1 MSLHRW
7 LKLAGVAFVTVLTT
21 AGVRS
26 QVVEPRAPSA
36 EQRGASPEPRLLN
49 QYCAGCHNDRLK
61 TGGFS
66 IEGLDVDRVAAN
78 ADEWEKVAGRLKRRV
93 MPPLGVRRPD
103 EATYEQLTTWLEGKL
118 DAAAA
123 SHPNPGQPV
132 LHRLNRA
139 EYANAIRDLLGL
151 NVDVAALLPPD
162 DAAYGFDNVAD
173 ALGSSPALLQAYLG
187 AARKISTI
195 AVGDPRVGVDRDTY
209 STRQDLSQDQH
220 VEGLPLGTQGGL
232 VATHTFPVDGDY
244 EFQLRLWRTNLSAM
258 RGLQDPH
265 QVEITLD
272 GERILLATIG
282 GDADLVSLQKN
293 PTAISDEIEAT
304 RLHVRVPVKAGTRTV
319 AAAFLEEAPWTLE
332 TARLQPF
339 IRDFNSP
346 FAAEGAPHVQTLS
359 VEGPYNV
366 KPTDRPPSA
375 KLFVCRPSLS
385 RRSSPGMRV
394 SEGGSLGETA
404 CARRI
409 VAAVG
414 RRAYRRPLTQPEVDG
429 LMGFY
434 GTARKG
440 GSFNAGVEFA
450 LRRILASPSFV
461 FRPENEPASVAAGT
475 AYRIGDYELASRL
488 SFFLWSSIPDN
499 ELLRVA
505 GTGTL
510 SKPDALRAQ
519 VRRMLGD
526 PKSSSFVENFAG
538 QWLQLRNLRGIVP
551 NPETFPDFDD
561 NLRQAFRTEAE
572 MFFDSVVHEDRSV
585 LDLMTA
591 DDTFA
596 NERLAKHYGV
606 PGVFG
611 SYFRRVRLT
620 DDSRRGLLGKGA
632 VLMVT
637 SHATTT
643 SPVLRGKFVL
653 DNLLGAPPPP
663 PLPNVP
669 ALEEPKPGE
678 APKTMRAQ
686 MEQHRS
692 NPVCA
697 NCHKTMDPIGF
708 ALENFDVDG
717 SWRSANLGGIALDTT
732 DVLADGTAIDGVAGL
747 RAAILKRPE
756 VFVQTLSGKLLLYA
770 VGRGLSAGDMPAVRA
785 IVRNARAD
793 HYRFSSI
800 VMGIVTS
807 VPFQMRMKSPDS
819 VAAGFSRP

>member
-1 MSLHRW
+1 MSLHAW
-7 LKLAGVAFVTVLTT
+7 LKPGGVLLACAIASV
-21 AGVRS
+21 GVRS
-26 QVVEPRAPSA
+26 QTPASA
-36 EQRGASPEPRLLN
+36 ASPESRALN
-49 QYCAGCHNDRLK
+49 QYCAGCHNDRLN

-66 IEGLDVDRVAAN
+66 LEGLDVDHVAAD
-78 ADEWEKVAGRLKRRV
+78 AATWEKVVTKLRLRV

-103 EATYEQLTTWLEGKL
+103 EAGYEQLTSRLEGQL
-118 DAAAA
+118 DAAADA
-123 SHPNPGQPV
+123 HPNPGLPV

-151 NVDVAALLPPD
+151 DVDVAALLPPD

-187 AARKISTI
+187 AARKISVI
-195 AVGDPRVGVDRDTY
+195 AVGDPRVGVNRDTY
-209 STRQDLSQDQH
+209 ATRQDLSQDQH
-220 VEGLPLGTQGGL
+220 IDGLPLGTQGGL

-272 GERILLATIG
+272 GQRILLATIG
-282 GDADLVSLQKN
+282 GDEDLVRLQKN
-293 PTAISDEIEAT
+293 PTATSDDIEAT
-304 RLHVRVPVKAGTRTV
+304 RLHVRAQVKAGTRTIT
-319 AAAFLEEAPWTLE
+319 AAFLEETPWLLE

-346 FAAEGAPHVQTLS
+346 FAAEGTPHVQTLS
-359 VEGPYNV
+359 VEGPYDVSPANQ
-366 KPTDRPPSA
+366 PPAA
-375 KLFVCRPSLS
+375 KLFVCRPS
-385 RRSSPGMRV
+385 
-394 SEGGSLGETA
+394 GSLSESA

-409 VAAVG
+409 VGTVG
-414 RRAYRRPLTQPEVDG
+414 RRAYRRPLTGAENDG

-434 GTARKG
+434 NTGRQGATF
-440 GSFNAGVEFA
+440 SAGVEFA

-461 FRPENEPASVAAGT
+461 FRPEREPLDSAQGKPLAPGAV
-475 AYRIGDYELASRL
+475 YRVNDYELASRL
-488 SFFLWSSIPDN
+488 SFFLWSSIPDD

-510 SKPDALRAQ
+510 SKPDVLHAQ

-526 PKSSSFVENFAG
+526 PKSAALVTNFAG

-572 MFFDSVVHEDRSV
+572 MFFDSVVHENRSV

-591 DDTFA
+591 DDTFV
-596 NERLAKHYGV
+596 NERLATHYGI
-606 PGVFG
+606 PNVFG
-611 SYFRRVRLT
+611 SYFRRVRVT

-643 SPVLRGKFVL
+643 SPVLRGKWVL

-686 MEQHRS
+686 MEQHRN

-697 NCHKTMDPIGF
+697 GCHKTMDPIGF
-708 ALENFDVDG
+708 ALENFDLDG
-717 SWRSANLGGIALDTT
+717 SWRTANVGGIVLDTT
-732 DVLADGTAIDGVAGL
+732 DVLPDGTRVTGVAGL
-747 RAAILKRPE
+747 RTALLQRPE
-756 VFVQTLSGKLLLYA
+756 VFVQTLTGKLLLYA
-770 VGRGLSAGDMPAVRA
+770 VGRGLTANDMPAVRA
-785 IVRNARAD
+785 IVRNARGEQ
-793 HYRFSSI
+793 YRFSSI
-800 VMGIVTS
+800 VIGIVDS
-807 VPFQMRMKSPDS
+807 VPFQMRMKSPEL
-819 VAAGFSRP
+819 

>member
-1 MSLHRW
+1 MALHSPMTIRGMILTIGMSAAVGHVD
-7 LKLAGVAFVTVLTT
+7 AA
-21 AGVRS
+21 
-26 QVVEPRAPSA
+26 APQKA
-36 EQRGASPEPRLLN
+36 ILD
-49 QYCAGCHNDRLK
+49 QYCITCHSSRLK
-61 TGGFS
+61 TGGLS
-66 IEGLDVDRVAAN
+66 LEGLDVDHVAADT
-78 ADEWEKVAGRLKRRV
+78 ATWEKVVTKLRLRV

-103 EATYEQLTTWLEGKL
+103 EGTYDQLTSWLEGQL
-118 DAAAA
+118 DAAALA
-123 SHPNPGQPV
+123 HPNPGLPV

-139 EYANAIRDLLGL
+139 EYANAIRDLMGL
-151 NVDVAALLPPD
+151 DVDVAALLPPD

-187 AARKISTI
+187 AARKISVI
-195 AVGDPRVGVDRDTY
+195 AVGDPRVGVNRDTY
-209 STRQDLSQDQH
+209 ATRQDLSQDQH
-220 VEGLPLGTQGGL
+220 IDGLPLGTQGG
-232 VATHTFPVDGDY
+232 VAATHTFPVDGDY

-272 GERILLATIG
+272 GTRILLATVG
-282 GDADLVSLQKN
+282 GDEDLVRLQKN
-293 PTAISDEIEAT
+293 PTATSDEIEAT
-304 RLHVRVPVKAGTRTV
+304 RLHVRVHVKAGTRTI
-319 AAAFLEEAPWTLE
+319 AAAFLEETPWTLE

-366 KPTDRPPSA
+366 SPTNQPPAA
-375 KLFVCRPSLS
+375 KLFVCRPSAS
-385 RRSSPGMRV
+385 V
-394 SEGGSLGETA
+394 GEAA
-404 CARRI
+404 CGRRI
-409 VAAVG
+409 VTTVG
-414 RRAYRRPLTQPEVDG
+414 RRAYRHPLTQAEIDG

-434 GTARKG
+434 NTARKG
-440 GSFNAGVEFA
+440 ASFNAGIEFA

-461 FRPENEPASVAAGT
+461 FRPEHEPATQTAGT
-475 AYRIGDYELASRL
+475 SYRITDYELASRL
-488 SFFLWSSIPDN
+488 SFFLWSSIPDD
-499 ELLRVA
+499 ELLRAA

-510 SKPDALRAQ
+510 SKPDVLHAQ
-519 VRRMLGD
+519 VRRMLVD
-526 PKSSSFVENFAG
+526 PKSAALVTNFAG

-572 MFFDSVVHEDRSV
+572 MFFDSVVHEDRNV

-591 DDTFA
+591 DDTFV
-596 NERLAKHYGV
+596 NERLAKHYGI

-611 SYFRRVRLT
+611 SSFRRVRVP
-620 DDSRRGLLGKGA
+620 DESRRGLLGKGA

-643 SPVLRGKFVL
+643 SPVLRGKWVL

-669 ALEEPKPGE
+669 ALEEPRPGE

-686 MEQHRS
+686 MEQHRN

-697 NCHKTMDPIGF
+697 GCHKTMDPIGF

-717 SWRSANLGGIALDTT
+717 SWRTANVGGIALDTA
-732 DVLADGTAIDGVAGL
+732 DLLPDGTRIDGVAGL
-747 RAAILKRPE
+747 RGALLKRPE
-756 VFVQTLSGKLLLYA
+756 VFVQALAGKLLLYA
-770 VGRGLSAGDMPAVRA
+770 LGRGLTMNDMPALRA
-785 IVRNARAD
+785 IVRNARGEQ
-793 HYRFSSI
+793 YRFSSI
-800 VMGIVTS
+800 VMGIVDS
-807 VPFQMRMKSPDS
+807 VPFQMRMKSPEL
-819 VAAGFSRP
+819 

>member
-1 MSLHRW
+1 MALHSW
-7 LKLAGVAFVTVLTT
+7 LKNGGVLLIFALTT

-26 QVVEPRAPSA
+26 QTSEPRA
-36 EQRGASPEPRLLN
+36 ASPESRFLN
-49 QYCAGCHNDRLK
+49 QYCVTCHNARLK
-61 TGGFS
+61 TGGLTL
-66 IEGLDVDRVAAN
+66 EGLDADHVAAD
-78 ADEWEKVAGRLKRRV
+78 AALWEKVVTKLQLRV
-93 MPPLGVRRPD
+93 MPPLGVPRPD
-103 EATYEQLTTWLEGKL
+103 EATYEQLTSWLEGQL
-118 DAAAA
+118 DAAAVV
-123 SHPNPGQPV
+123 HPNPGLPV

-151 NVDVAALLPPD
+151 DVDVAALLPPD

-187 AARKISTI
+187 AARKISVI
-195 AVGDPRVGVDRDTY
+195 AVGDPRVGVNRDTY
-209 STRQDLSQDQH
+209 AARQDLSQDQH
-220 VEGLPLGTQGGL
+220 IDGLPLGTQGG
-232 VATHTFPVDGDY
+232 VAATHTFPVDGDY

-265 QVEITLD
+265 QVEITVD
-272 GERILLATIG
+272 GRRILLATVG
-282 GDADLVSLQKN
+282 GDEDLVRLQKN
-293 PTAISDEIEAT
+293 PTATSDEIEAT
-304 RLHVRVPVKAGTRTV
+304 RLHVRVRVKAGTRTI
-319 AAAFLEEAPWTLE
+319 AAAFLEETPWTLE

-366 KPTDRPPSA
+366 GPPGRPPASR
-375 KLFVCRPSLS
+375 LFVCRSTTS
-385 RRSSPGMRV
+385 
-394 SEGGSLGETA
+394 A
-404 CARRI
+404 CARQI
-409 VAAVG
+409 ISTAA
-414 RRAYRRPLTQPEVDG
+414 RHAYRRPLTQGDIDG

-434 GTARKG
+434 RSAR
-440 GSFNAGVEFA
+440 GSFNAGIEFA

-461 FRPENEPASVAAGT
+461 FRPEHEPATQAAGMP
-475 AYRIGDYELASRL
+475 YRITDYELASRL
-488 SFFLWSSIPDN
+488 SFFLWSSIPDD
-499 ELLRVA
+499 ELLRAA

-510 SKPDALRAQ
+510 SKPDVLHAQ
-519 VRRMLGD
+519 VRRMLAD
-526 PKSSSFVENFAG
+526 PKSAALVTNFAG

-572 MFFDSVVHEDRSV
+572 MFFDSVVHEDRNV

-591 DDTFA
+591 DDTFV
-596 NERLAKHYGV
+596 NERLAKHYGI

-611 SYFRRVRLT
+611 SYFRRVHAA

-643 SPVLRGKFVL
+643 SPVLRGKWVL

-669 ALEEPKPGE
+669 ALEEPGPGQ

-686 MEQHRS
+686 MEQHRN

-697 NCHKTMDPIGF
+697 GCHKTMDPIGF

-717 SWRSANLGGIALDTT
+717 SWRTANVGGIALDTA
-732 DVLADGTAIDGVAGL
+732 DVLPDGTRIDGVAGL
-747 RAAILKRPE
+747 RAALLKRPE
-756 VFVQTLSGKLLLYA
+756 VFVQALAGKLLLYA
-770 VGRGLSAGDMPAVRA
+770 LGRGLTANDMPALRA
-785 IVRNARAD
+785 IVRNARGEQ
-793 HYRFSSI
+793 YRFSSL
-800 VMGIVTS
+800 VMGIVDS
-807 VPFQMRMKSPDS
+807 VPFQMRMKAPEL
-819 VAAGFSRP
+819 

>member
-7 LKLAGVAFVTVLTT
+7 VKASVVLFALTMATV
-21 AGVRS
+21 GVRS
-26 QVVEPRAPSA
+26 QTPA
-36 EQRGASPEPRLLN
+36 RGASPESRVID
-49 QYCAGCHNDRLK
+49 QYCVTCHNNRLK
-61 TGGFS
+61 TGDLTL
-66 IEGLDVDRVAAN
+66 EGLDLDLATADRAT
-78 ADEWEKVAGRLKRRV
+78 WEKVVTKLQLRV

-103 EATYEQLTTWLEGKL
+103 EAVYEQLTSFLERQL
-118 DAAAA
+118 DAAALA
-123 SHPNPGQPV
+123 HPNPGLPV

-151 NVDVAALLPPD
+151 DVDVAALLPPD

-187 AARKISTI
+187 AARKISVI
-195 AVGDPRVGVDRDTY
+195 AVGDPRVGVNRDTY
-209 STRQDLSQDQH
+209 ATRQDLSQDQH
-220 VEGLPLGTQGGL
+220 IDGLPFGTQGGL
-232 VATHTFPVDGDY
+232 IASHTFPVDGEY
-244 EFQLRLWRTNLSAM
+244 EFQLRMWRTNLSAM

-265 QVEITLD
+265 QVEMTLD
-272 GERILLATIG
+272 GQRILLATIG
-282 GDADLVSLQKN
+282 GDDDLVKLQKN
-293 PTAISDEIEAT
+293 PTATSDDIEAT
-304 RLHVRVPVKAGTRTV
+304 RLHVRVHVKAGTRPV
-319 AAAFLEEAPWTLE
+319 AAAVLEETPWTLE
-332 TARLQPF
+332 ATRLQPF
-339 IRDFNSP
+339 VRDFNSP

-366 KPTDRPPSA
+366 GQTGRPPA
-375 KLFVCRPSLS
+375 DRLFVCTPSAA
-385 RRSSPGMRV
+385 
-394 SEGGSLGETA
+394 LGEAT

-409 VAAVG
+409 VTAVG
-414 RRAYRRPLTQPEVDG
+414 RRAYRRPPTRAEIDG

-434 GTARKG
+434 NTGRKDA
-440 GSFNAGVEFA
+440 SFNAGIEFA

-461 FRPENEPASVAAGT
+461 FRPEQEAPGVPVGAP
-475 AYRIGDYELASRL
+475 YRISDYELASRL
-488 SFFLWSSIPDN
+488 SFFLWSSIPDD

-510 SKPDALRAQ
+510 SKQDVLHAQ
-519 VRRMLGD
+519 VRRMLAD
-526 PKSSSFVENFAG
+526 PKSAALVTNFAG

-572 MFFDSVVHEDRSV
+572 MFFDSIVHDDRSV

-591 DDTFA
+591 DDTFV
-596 NERLAKHYGV
+596 NERLAKHYGI
-606 PGVFG
+606 PNVFG
-611 SYFRRVRLT
+611 SYFRRVHVA
-620 DDSRRGLLGKGA
+620 DDSRKGLLGKGA

-643 SPVLRGKFVL
+643 SPVLRGKWVL

-669 ALEEPKPGE
+669 ALEEPKPGQ

-692 NPVCA
+692 NAVCA
-697 NCHKTMDPIGF
+697 GCHRTMDPIGF

-717 SWRSANLGGIALDTT
+717 SWRTANVGGIALDTA
-732 DVLADGTAIDGVAGL
+732 DVLPDGTRIDGVAGL
-747 RAAILKRPE
+747 RAALLRRPD
-756 VFVQTLSGKLLLYA
+756 VFVQTLTGKLLLYA
-770 VGRGLSAGDMPAVRA
+770 LGRGLTADDMPAVRA
-785 IVRNARAD
+785 IVRTAHGQQD
-793 HYRFSSI
+793 RFSSI
-800 VMGIVTS
+800 VLGIVDS

>member
-1 MSLHRW
+1 MALHSLMKPGG
-7 LKLAGVAFVTVLTT
+7 LILVFAMATGI
-21 AGVRS
+21 VRA
-26 QVVEPRAPSA
+26 QAPA
-36 EQRGASPEPRLLN
+36 AAPQKAILD
-49 QYCAGCHNDRLK
+49 QYCVTCHSSRLK
-61 TGGFS
+61 TGDLTL
-66 IEGLDVDRVAAN
+66 EGLDVDRVS
-78 ADEWEKVAGRLKRRV
+78 ADRATWEKVVTKLQLRV
-93 MPPLGVRRPD
+93 MPPLGARRPD
-103 EATYEQLTTWLEGKL
+103 EATYVQLTSWLEGQL
-118 DAAAA
+118 DAVSLAR
-123 SHPNPGQPV
+123 PNPGLPV

-151 NVDVAALLPPD
+151 DVDVAALLPPD

-187 AARKISTI
+187 AARKISVI
-195 AVGDPRVGVDRDTY
+195 AVGDPRVGVNRDTY
-209 STRQDLSQDQH
+209 ATRQDLSQDQH
-220 VEGLPLGTQGGL
+220 IDGLPLGTQGGL
-232 VATHTFPVDGDY
+232 VATHTFPVDGEY

-272 GERILLATIG
+272 GQRILLATIG
-282 GDADLVSLQKN
+282 GDDDLVKLQKN
-293 PTAISDEIEAT
+293 STATSDEIEAT

-319 AAAFLEEAPWTLE
+319 AAAFLEETPWTLE

-339 IRDFNSP
+339 VRDFNSP

-359 VEGPYNV
+359 VEGPYDV
-366 KPTDRPPSA
+366 APTNQAPSQR
-375 KLFVCRPSLS
+375 LFVCKPSA
-385 RRSSPGMRV
+385 
-394 SEGGSLGETA
+394 SLTEAA
-404 CARRI
+404 CARRVI
-409 VAAVG
+409 TTIG
-414 RRAYRRPLTQPEVDG
+414 RRAYRRPLTQAETDG

-434 GTARKG
+434 NTARKDA
-440 GSFNAGVEFA
+440 SFNAGIEFA

-461 FRPENEPASVAAGT
+461 FRPENEPETSTAGK
-475 AYRIGDYELASRL
+475 AYRVTDYELASRL
-488 SFFLWSSIPDN
+488 SFFLWSSIPDD

-510 SKPDALRAQ
+510 SKRDVLHAQ
-519 VRRMLGD
+519 VRRMLAD
-526 PKSSSFVENFAG
+526 PKSAALVTNFAG

-572 MFFDSVVHEDRSV
+572 MFFDSIVHEDRNV

-591 DDTFA
+591 DDTFV
-596 NERLAKHYGV
+596 NERLAKHYGI
-606 PGVFG
+606 PNVFG
-611 SYFRRVRLT
+611 SYFRRVHVA

-643 SPVLRGKFVL
+643 SPVLRGKWVL

-669 ALEEPKPGE
+669 ALEEPKAGQ

-692 NPVCA
+692 NAVCA
-697 NCHKTMDPIGF
+697 GCHKLMDPIGF
-708 ALENFDVDG
+708 SLENFDVDG
-717 SWRSANLGGIALDTT
+717 SWRTANVGGIALDTA
-732 DVLADGTAIDGVAGL
+732 DVLPDGTRIDGVAGL
-747 RAAILKRPE
+747 RAALLRRPD
-756 VFVQTLSGKLLLYA
+756 VFVQTLTAKLLLYA
-770 VGRGLSAGDMPAVRA
+770 LGRGLTADDMPAIRA
-785 IVRNARAD
+785 IVRNARGED
-793 HYRFSSI
+793 DRFSSI
-800 VMGIVTS
+800 VMGIVDS
-807 VPFQMRMKSPDS
+807 VPFQMRMKSPDA